1 MSKGR
6 KRWVSASISRI
17 CCGDCFRPG
26 WVNEGVAVCQM
37 VLVRFAAGALLDLT
51 AGHLP
56 CKKRRLC
63 KDDGWAAE
71 PTPHPRSVE
80 KGWAVQ
86 YWEVLCKIRKKQC
99 HYECK
104 TLEKAPLRCRRD
116 NDQKSMT
123 ITQGNN
129 AIIGREASSSILWH
143 LIIEFTQK
151 THANKKQRTN
161 H

>member
-1 MSKGR
+1 MKGWRSAKWFWFALQRVLFSTSRLVIFLAR
-6 KRWVSASISRI
+6 K
-17 CCGDCFRPG
+17 GG
-26 WVNEGVAVCQM
+26 
-37 VLVRFAAGALLDLT
+37 FARMMG
-51 AGHLP
+51 GLP
-56 CKKRRLC
+56 N
-63 KDDGWAAE
+63 
-71 PTPHPRSVE
+71 PPHTPRSVE